1 MEKQRWEES
10 EGTWKSRGG
19 KSQRGEE
26 PKEWRSEKRKSEK
39 KEDAGARKGR
49 KVAKQCVFP
58 DVVAP
63 EGRKVGLLKRRVR
76 KHVVRWEM
84 EKCRP
89 LWRETHVQVK
99 MHKTNLCRTTFGT
112 CDVEKVHAVVA
123 ACKFGSQNVQCRS
136 TFGSC
141 AVEKVHAVVVRSTFP
156 NQKCEKTE
164 GYGALLDVQM
174 SFCVAGAGDC
184 APCQKWAKRDGFAAV
199 SKALAGVEHVK
210 RICKDTFSV
219 AGAVQETC
227 SSEMLGSQAADFL
240 REVAFWSIRSSGLLR
255 WFCVT
260 GAALRMTWHHF
271 CLAGAA
277 LKTDGVEKTQNALA
291 RGHQRCTQLSII
303 ERSLAELLRFRNWG
317 SLAEL
322 LRFWRYQVQKL
333 RKSRRLASFFM
344 LSPSKMEEVS
354 QKNSFVFKLAD
365 R

>member
-99 MHKTNLCRTTFGT
+99 VHKTNLCRTTFGT

-184 APCQKWAKRDGFAAV
+184 APCQKWAKCDGFAAV

-277 LKTDGVEKTQNALA
+277 LKTDGVEKNAKRIGTRPSALHSTFHYWKKSRRIA
-291 RGHQRCTQLSII
+291 SF
-303 ERSLAELLRFRNWG
+303 S
-317 SLAEL
+317 
-322 LRFWRYQVQKL
+322 KL
-333 RKSRRLASFFM
+333 RKSRRIASFLT
-344 LSPSKMEEVS
+344 LSSSKVEEVS
-354 QKNSFVFKLAD
+354 QTCFVFHVVTFENGGSLAEE
-365 R
+365 